1 MDQTIHILIKDIRRL
16 RWEIVGTLLVTA
28 LLAWL
33 NGDNR
38 LVLPGSRR
46 EQQLAGLLGT
56 LRPLCLGAWWFLIV
70 SLFHVDAIP
79 GLRQFWLTRPYRRS
93 ALLGAKL
100 LFIVLFL
107 NMPTLTADVLVLWRA
122 GYPLDGLVPALL
134 WKQVLYT
141 VMLLVPAIGIAA
153 VTTGIA
159 QTVLGVLGLVV
170 LTSLLALIPGAGH
183 SLPGS
188 LSWWTTAVQLLIFS
202 IGGGLLL
209 YWQFFRRKTAWSRTL
224 IAATIPVFVLINAII
239 PTDVV
244 FSWQRRFAHQ
254 PGTGDGYA
262 IKPAP
267 ERGRMGYE
275 PVQFNP
281 QGARI
286 ALPVDHVLPA
296 GQEMVNDG
304 VEVSLTSPG
313 GAGVDVLQS
322 SVWTESRG
330 KPWIYLSL
338 DRAEFARVRAML
350 LRVNVKVYATMFGN
364 KQTAAMPFGAP
375 HRVVP
380 RFGVCGSADRNGAEV
395 WCRGAFSPELWTRVA
410 LRDRDTGERSQ
421 LIWLAPANY
430 SPFHVDP
437 GISPLNNF
445 ISRFPT
451 GFDAAPG
458 AKNWKPR
465 RLGVTEIEFAGM
477 EPLDHVIRTV
487 RFDSLRLEDFERPV
501 RSRLIGV

>member
-16 RWEIVGTLLVTA
+16 RWEIAGTLLVTA

-56 LRPLCLGAWWFLIV
+56 LQPLCLGAWWFLIV

-93 ALLGAKL
+93 SLLGAKL

-107 NMPTLTADVLVLWRA
+107 NLPTLTADVLVLWRA

-141 VMLLVPAIGIAA
+141 VTLLVPAIGIAA
-153 VTTGIA
+153 VTTSIA

-170 LTSLLALIPGAGH
+170 LTSLLALIPGRGH

-188 LSWWTTAVQLLIFS
+188 LGWWTIAVQLLIFS
-202 IGGGLLL
+202 IGGGLIL

-224 IAATIPVFVLINAII
+224 IAAGIPLFILINALI
-239 PTDVV
+239 TSGVA

-267 ERGRMGYE
+267 ERGRMDYE
-275 PVQFNP
+275 PNMRRNP
-281 QGARI
+281 QVAQL
-286 ALPVDHVLPA
+286 ALPVDHVLLA
-296 GQEMVNDG
+296 GQEMVSDG

-313 GAGVDVLQS
+313 GDGVDVLW
-322 SVWTESRG
+322 SVWTESQG

-364 KQTAAMPFGAP
+364 KQSATMPFGAA

-380 RFGVCGSADRNGAEV
+380 QFGVCGSRDRNGAEV
-395 WCRGAFSPELWTRVA
+395 WCRAAFSPQFWTRVA
-410 LRDRDTGERSQ
+410 LRDRETGERSQ
-421 LIWLAPANY
+421 LNGLTIANY
-430 SPFHVDP
+430 APFHVDP
-437 GISPLNNF
+437 GISPLNNHV
-445 ISRFPT
+445 SGFPASFKET
-451 GFDAAPG
+451 PG
-458 AKNWKPR
+458 AKSWNPR
-465 RLGVTEIEFAGM
+465 RLGVTEIEFTGM
-477 EPLDHVIRTV
+477 EPLDHVVRTV
-487 RFDSLRLEDFERPV
+487 RFDNLRLEDFEVLDPDP
-501 RSRLIGV
+501 L